1 MLRKQLIYQ
10 VENELEIID
19 INSMGMGVAKDDS
32 GAVYFIKETIPGDV
46 VNINEY
52 KKKRDYFEAQAITF
66 LKKSPHR
73 VIPPCNHFGLCGGCK
88 WQHFEY
94 SQQLKF
100 KATGV
105 LQNLQKIGKVN
116 PK

>member
-52 KKKRDYFEAQAITF
+52 KKKETILR
-66 LKKSPHR
+66 LR
-73 VIPPCNHFGLCGGCK
+73 
-88 WQHFEY
+88 
-94 SQQLKF
+94 QLLF
-100 KATGV
+100 
-105 LQNLQKIGKVN
+105 
-116 PK
+116 